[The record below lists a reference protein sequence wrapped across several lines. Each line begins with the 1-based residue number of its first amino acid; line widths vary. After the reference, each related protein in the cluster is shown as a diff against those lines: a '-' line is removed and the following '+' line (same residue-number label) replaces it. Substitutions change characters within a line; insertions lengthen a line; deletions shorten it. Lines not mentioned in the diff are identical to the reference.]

1 MGLGDVSTQV
11 SENAKAYWRLY
22 ILIHS
27 AATSPL
33 EAIGAAETEMR
44 TATAKTMAALNFML
58 DECGV
63 EGVDK
68 VGCFFWRFESQS
80 FTAFIH
86 VPISFVAIIQLQLL
100 V

>member
-1 MGLGDVSTQV
+1 MSVLES
-11 SENAKAYWRLY
+11 AKTRKHIGVFN

-68 VGCFFWRFESQS
+68 VGCFFLE
-80 FTAFIH
+80 I
-86 VPISFVAIIQLQLL
+86 
-100 V
+100 